1 MGGTAEIGHLALDQE
16 IAAIA
21 RETDYRGVR
30 DSSRVVR
37 TMELMNEEA
46 DPLPE
51 PVLRDRFADA
61 FAHAVQ
67 LHALQARKGTAIPY
81 VTHLMSV
88 CSLVL
93 EDGGDEDQAVA
104 ALLHDGPEDQGGQPV
119 LDEIRRRFGD
129 EVATLVIGL
138 TDTLETP
145 KPEWRPRKTDYLA
158 RLEDEPISVLR
169 VSLADKLHN
178 LRSMATDA
186 ALVGDE
192 VWGRFNAD
200 REQQA
205 WYFGA
210 LLDVF
215 ERRLPD
221 SRNLP
226 EFRRLVGEVF
236 AR

>member
-1 MGGTAEIGHLALDQE
+1 MAEP
-16 IAAIA
+16 
-21 RETDYRGVR
+21 V
-30 DSSRVVR
+30 
-37 TMELMNEEA
+37 
-46 DPLPE
+46 DPLPH
-51 PVLRDRFADA
+51 PVLGDRFTDA
-61 FAHAVQ
+61 LAYAVH
-67 LHALQARKGTAIPY
+67 LHARQARKGTAIPY

-129 EVATLVIGL
+129 EVATLVDGL
-138 TDTLETP
+138 TDTVEDP
-145 KPEWRPRKTDYLA
+145 KPEWETRKKDYLA
-158 RLEDEPISVLR
+158 RLEHEPISVLR

-178 LRSMATDA
+178 LRSIAVDHAATGDA
-186 ALVGDE
+186 
-192 VWGRFNAD
+192 VWKRFNAK
-200 REQQA
+200 RPAQA
-205 WYFGA
+205 WYFGE

-236 AR
+236 AG

>member
-1 MGGTAEIGHLALDQE
+1 MAEPIE
-16 IAAIA
+16 
-21 RETDYRGVR
+21 
-30 DSSRVVR
+30 
-37 TMELMNEEA
+37 
-46 DPLPE
+46 PLPD

-61 FAHAVQ
+61 FVFAVQ
-67 LHALQARKGTAIPY
+67 LHALQARKGTVIPY

-129 EVATLVIGL
+129 EVATLVDGL
-138 TDTLETP
+138 TDTLKSP
-145 KPEWRPRKTDYLA
+145 KPKWRPRKKAYLG
-158 RLEDEPISVLR
+158 RLEEEPISVLR
-169 VSLADKLHN
+169 ISLADKLHN
-178 LRSMATDA
+178 LRSIAVDHA
-186 ALVGDE
+186 ELRE
-192 VWGRFNAD
+192 VLWSRFNAG
-200 REQQA
+200 RKQQE
-205 WYFGA
+205 WYFRA

-236 AR
+236 GPGTPG

>member
-1 MGGTAEIGHLALDQE
+1 MAEPI
-16 IAAIA
+16 
-21 RETDYRGVR
+21 
-30 DSSRVVR
+30 
-37 TMELMNEEA
+37 
-46 DPLPE
+46 DPLPD
-51 PVLRDRFADA
+51 PVLRDRFTDA
-61 FAHAVQ
+61 FAHAIQ

-129 EVATLVIGL
+129 PVANLVDGL
-138 TDTLETP
+138 TDTLNSP
-145 KPEWRPRKTDYLA
+145 KPKWRPRKKAYLA
-158 RLEDEPISVLR
+158 RLENEPMSVLR

-178 LRSMATDA
+178 LRSIAVDHAATGDA
-186 ALVGDE
+186 
-192 VWGRFNAD
+192 VWARFNAG
-200 REQQA
+200 RPAQA

-236 AR
+236 AD

>member
-1 MGGTAEIGHLALDQE
+1 MAEPI
-16 IAAIA
+16 
-21 RETDYRGVR
+21 
-30 DSSRVVR
+30 
-37 TMELMNEEA
+37 
-46 DPLPE
+46 DPLPD

-61 FAHAVQ
+61 FAYAVH

-81 VTHLMSV
+81 VTHLMTV

-119 LDEIRRRFGD
+119 LDEIRWRFGD
-129 EVATLVIGL
+129 QVATLVDGL
-138 TDTLETP
+138 TDTLKSP
-145 KPEWRPRKTDYLA
+145 KPKWRPRKKAYLA

-169 VSLADKLHN
+169 ISLADKLHN
-178 LRSMATDA
+178 LRSVAIDHA
-186 ALVGDE
+186 AMGEALWD
-192 VWGRFNAD
+192 RFNAG
-200 REQQA
+200 RKQQA
-205 WYFGA
+205 WYFGK

-226 EFRRLVGEVF
+226 EFRRLVAEVF
-236 AR
+236 AESETARH